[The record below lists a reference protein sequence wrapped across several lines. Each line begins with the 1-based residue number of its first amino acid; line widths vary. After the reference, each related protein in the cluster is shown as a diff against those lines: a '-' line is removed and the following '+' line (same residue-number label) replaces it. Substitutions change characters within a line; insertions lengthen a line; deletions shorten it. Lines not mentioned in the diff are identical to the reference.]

1 MSIGAALDV
10 AVQMCRHQLLL
21 RWWCDRLLVYGVLS
35 AKDTR
40 LFSFVQSKPLV
51 VVAPGTI
58 GTGIIGGIV
67 TGTIGGIVPGTIGI
81 NPSGTKSTRKRK
93 KSSEYGI
100 KRSGVN

>member
-1 MSIGAALDV
+1 MSRFKYV
-10 AVQMCRHQLLL
+10 AISCFYAGGVIDFWYTGCCQLKILG
-21 RWWCDRLLVYGVLS
+21 C
-35 AKDTR
+35 
-40 LFSFVQSKPLV
+40 LFGQSKPLV

-67 TGTIGGIVPGTIGI
+67 TGTIGI

>member
-1 MSIGAALDV
+1 MSRFKYV
-10 AVQMCRHQLLL
+10 AISCFYAGGVIDFWYTGCCQLKILG
-21 RWWCDRLLVYGVLS
+21 C
-35 AKDTR
+35 
-40 LFSFVQSKPLV
+40 LFGQSKPLV

-93 KSSEYGI
+93 KTSEYGI